1 MTVRT
6 CSLLVPPL
14 EQPRSPVVPGGV
26 FTTTLKLPGA
36 GIMEDVMVTLSWELL
51 ATVVVRVAPSKT
63 TTEEETK
70 WLPLAMMTKLGGKSE
85 KTMVVGEIELRIGK
99 GRALPQ
105 RGFSV
110 LHPGSSKSTTSHE
123 LRRRIR

>member
-1 MTVRT
+1 
-6 CSLLVPPL
+6 
-14 EQPRSPVVPGGV
+14 
-26 FTTTLKLPGA
+26 
-36 GIMEDVMVTLSWELL
+36 
-51 ATVVVRVAPSKT
+51 
-63 TTEEETK
+63 
-70 WLPLAMMTKLGGKSE
+70 MTKLGGKCE

-123 LRRRIR
+123 LRRMIRWEEDIIDCDEQMTPLQTFLGCL

>member
-1 MTVRT
+1 
-6 CSLLVPPL
+6 
-14 EQPRSPVVPGGV
+14 VPGGV
-26 FTTTLKLPGA
+26 VTTTLKLPGA

-70 WLPLAMMTKLGGKSE
+70 WLPLAMMTKLGGKCE